1 MILIFI
7 DSIYSKYDDETVD
20 KLTILYLDFAQAFH
34 KVYQHILI
42 EKLEVGGKL
51 WRLLRSYLED
61 GQQYVTINDDCSDYL
76 DVTSGVPQGSIHG
89 PLLFLIFINNLPNM
103 KPEIENYGF
112 ADYFEMIAQSQ
123 TELEAGTTHIEMWCR
138 ENQMDLNASKYKL
151 LNLKGQLSA
160 SLNKTDM
167 NLIVNGQ
174 ISGYK
179 ERLLKLKLP
188 TPSMYAEIVD
198 LLLLISLDRNEKDV
212 EIENMKRKN
221 ESNTRQNSRGE
232 CASVECV
239 KMQATESKR
248 SAFSKS
254 KQN

>member
-1 MILIFI
+1 MFRPISLLCCISKVFERLIFNNPYRHCKVWLHQNQFGFRKNRSATIHFLILIFI
-7 DSIYSKYDDETVD
+7 DSIYSKYDDETVE
-20 KLTILYLDFAQAFH
+20 KLTILYLVFAQAFD

-42 EKLEVGGKL
+42 EKLKKIEVGGKL

-76 DVTSGVPQGSIHG
+76 DVKSGVPQGSILG

-138 ENQMDLNASKYKL
+138 EKQMDLNASKCKL

-160 SLNKTDM
+160 SLNKTDLK
-167 NLIVNGQ
+167 LIVNGQ
-174 ISGYK
+174 VSGYK
-179 ERLLKLKLP
+179 ERLLKLKLS
-188 TPSMYAEIVD
+188 TLSI
-198 LLLLISLDRNEKDV
+198 
-212 EIENMKRKN
+212 
-221 ESNTRQNSRGE
+221 
-232 CASVECV
+232 
-239 KMQATESKR
+239 
-248 SAFSKS
+248 
-254 KQN
+254 